1 MHALGRKISSG
12 IVTAAIA
19 LTGGAV
25 TASAHPSAGSAS
37 PELPPSSQ
45 VGEGEEWPVGRPAYL
60 DDEEDFLLW
69 VTEDR
74 HIAEKHQYNAGA
86 TGYAWEWVDAAKRGE
101 WEFGDGRV
109 VTLRS
114 HDWGFTGSIHRIPRA
129 DYDRVIADSQ
139 SLPVNP
145 DPAARVGLAVGS
157 DADFFYIAEVAE
169 Q

>member
-1 MHALGRKISSG
+1 MHTLGRKISSG

-25 TASAHPSAGSAS
+25 AASAQPSAGSTS
-37 PELPPSSQ
+37 SELPPSSQ

-74 HIAEKHQYNAGA
+74 HIADQHRYSAGA
-86 TGYAWEWVDAAKRGE
+86 TEYAWEWVGAAQRGE
-101 WEFGDGRV
+101 WEFGDGQV
-109 VTLRS
+109 VKLQSR
-114 HDWGFTGSIHRIPRA
+114 DRGFAGSVNRIPRA
-129 DYDRVIADSQ
+129 DYDLAIADSQ
-139 SLPVNP
+139 SLPVTP

-157 DADFFYIAEVAE
+157 DAHYFYLAEVAE